1 MEIKLKSKSFIL
13 ILSALFF
20 SASAAFSQKTIK
32 GVVKDASNNETLI
45 GANILIPGTSSGTI
59 TDLDGAFT
67 LDVASTD
74 KSLEISYT
82 GYATYVLNLTNESEY
97 TILLSPGQII
107 EEVLVIGYGTI
118 KKSDKTGAVTSVN
131 SNELNTG
138 RLSDPIEGLQGKAA
152 GVTISKQGG
161 DPNSGFSVNIRSAS
175 SFTSGTGPLFVVDGV
190 PGVDPTTI
198 APSDIESYNVLKDA
212 SSTAIYGSRGANGV
226 VIITTKSA
234 SKKEGDN
241 LVIDYSSQVSID
253 NVARRYD
260 LLTGDQIRDFAKKTG
275 RTFIDNGANVDWQN
289 EIYRTGLTQDHN
301 LSFMNGTKNSSFRAS
316 LSHMNIEGVIK
327 GSSKTR
333 NIARLNYTQKAFGDI
348 VTINTRL
355 AGTIEKNDYINY
367 GGGSSPT
374 NVIYQALRR
383 SPTDKT
389 HNDNGTFYETD
400 RSFQYFNPLAIIN
413 DIQNVRDAKR
423 LLGNMSVDVNFHKNV
438 KGWVNLAYTRDDDES
453 LYFEPKSTASNQ
465 TSGFGRRS
473 YNNKNNRLLEST
485 LTYVNTFKEKHN
497 FSLMGGY
504 SWQIDQ
510 FNGFRVSARNAT
522 SDFIGANNLGTFL
535 DLETDRPFGYKRE
548 DLLISFFSRAMYD
561 YQGKYL
567 ASLSLRRDGS
577 SKFGANNDWGW
588 FPSASIGWN
597 ISEEPFMK
605 NQKVLDMLKLRIS
618 YGLAGNQNIPSDAEK
633 ILFGPGGVA
642 INPETGAE
650 VINYVI
656 SGGTNPNP
664 NLKWETNAETNLG
677 IDFGLWN
684 SKLSGSIEVY
694 QRRTYDLV
702 YGFQV
707 PVPPNKQRTTI
718 GNAGEIKNQ
727 GIELTAQYFAIN
739 KQNLKWKSL
748 ITFSTNK
755 QETVSLGNE
764 EFPLGE
770 IPTLFVSG
778 RGLVGGINNAQVI
791 RPGLAVGTFVMPEFA
806 GLSDDGKFL
815 FLTAAGGVTRDVSK
829 AERRVV
835 GNAQPD
841 FQLGW
846 SNFFNLGN
854 NVDIS
859 FSLRGI
865 FGYDVLNVTRMV
877 FSNPADLPTLN
888 VLQDALTE
896 FDKGLTSNP
905 TLSSYYLED
914 ASFVRLDNLSVGY
927 NIPVKNKFIKNVRFY
942 ATGTNLLL
950 FTGYKG
956 IDPEISFGGS
966 EFGRDQYDVYPR
978 TRTITFGL
986 NAKL

>member
-13 ILSALFF
+13 ILAALFF

>member
-1 MEIKLKSKSFIL
+1 MKQLFLLKIL
-13 ILSALFF
+13 VFLFSGF
-20 SASAAFSQKTIK
+20 VLQGQRTIQ
-32 GVVKDASNNETLI
+32 GVVRDASNSETLI
-45 GANILIPGTSSGTI
+45 GANILIPGTTNGTI
-59 TDLDGAFT
+59 TDVDGAFSLEVDNSVKT
-67 LDVASTD
+67 
-74 KSLEISYT
+74 LEISYT
-82 GYATYVLNLTNESEY
+82 GYTTYLLNLTTANSY
-97 TILLSPGQII
+97 NDIVLNPGQVI

-131 SNELNTG
+131 ANELNTG

-175 SFTSGTGPLFVVDGV
+175 SFSSGTGPLFVVDGV

-198 APSDIESYNVLKDA
+198 APTDIESYNVLKDA

-226 VIITTKSA
+226 IIITTKSGA
-234 SKKEGDN
+234 KKEGDN
-241 LVIDYSSQVSID
+241 LVIDYSSQISID

-275 RTFIDNGANVDWQN
+275 RTFIDNGANVDWQD

-301 LSFMNGTKNSSFRAS
+301 LSFMNSTKTSNFRAS

-333 NIARLNYTQKAFGDI
+333 NIARLNYSQKAFDDI

-355 AGTIEKNDYINY
+355 AGTIEKNEYINY

-389 HNDNGTFYETD
+389 HNDDGTFYETD

-413 DIQNVRDAKR
+413 DIQNNRDAKR
-423 LLGNMSVDVNFHKNV
+423 LLANMSLDVNFHKNL

-465 TSGFGRRS
+465 TSGYGRRS
-473 YNNKNNRLLEST
+473 YNNRSNKLLEST
-485 LTYVNTFKEKHN
+485 LTYLNTFNEKHN

-504 SWQIDQ
+504 SWQTDQ
-510 FNGFRVSARNAT
+510 FDGFRVAGRNAT
-522 SDFIGANNLGTFL
+522 SDYIGANNLGSFL
-535 DLETDRPFGYKRE
+535 DVDTERPFGYKRE
-548 DLLISFFSRAMYD
+548 DLLIAFFSRALYD
-561 YQGKYL
+561 YKGKYL
-567 ASLSLRRDGS
+567 ASLSVRREGS
-577 SKFGANNDWGW
+577 SKFGTNNDWGW
-588 FPSASIGWN
+588 FPSASFGWN
-597 ISEEPFMK
+597 IMEESFMGD
-605 NQKVLDMLKLRIS
+605 NSTLDILKLRAS
-618 YGLAGNQNIPSDAEK
+618 YGLAGNQNIPTDAEK

-642 INPETGAE
+642 INPETGTE
-650 VINYVI
+650 VINYVV

-664 NLKWETNAETNLG
+664 NLKWETNAETNIG
-677 IDFGLWN
+677 VDFGLWK
-684 SKLSGSIEVY
+684 SKLSGSIELY

-718 GNAGEIKNQ
+718 GNAGEIKNS
-727 GIELTAQYFAIN
+727 GIELTAQYFAMNKENFKWKTLVTFSAN
-739 KQNLKWKSL
+739 KQKT
-748 ITFSTNK
+748 I
-755 QETVSLGNE
+755 SLGND

-791 RPGLAVGTFVMPEFA
+791 RPGLAVGTFVMPEYA

-815 FLTAAGGVTRDVSK
+815 FYTAAGGVTRDVSK

-835 GNAQPD
+835 GSAQPD

-846 SNFFNLGN
+846 SNFFNLGRN
-854 NVDIS
+854 IDLS
-859 FSLRGI
+859 MSWRGI

-888 VLQDALTE
+888 VLQSALTE
-896 FDKGLTSNP
+896 YDKGLTSNP

-914 ASFVRLDNLSVGY
+914 ASFLRLDNLSVGY
-927 NIPVKNKFIKNVRFY
+927 NMPIKNKFLKNIRFH

-950 FTGYKG
+950 ITGYSG
-956 IDPEISFGGS
+956 IDPEISFGGT

-986 NAKL
+986 SAKL

>member
-13 ILSALFF
+13 ILAALFF

-234 SKKEGDN
+234 SKKDGDN

-260 LLTGDQIRDFAKKTG
+260 LLTGDQIRDFAQKTG
-275 RTFIDNGANVDWQN
+275 RTFIDNKANVDWQN

-301 LSFMNGTKNSSFRAS
+301 LSFMNGTKNASFRAS

-473 YNNKNNRLLEST
+473 YNNKNN
-485 LTYVNTFKEKHN
+485 
-497 FSLMGGY
+497 
-504 SWQIDQ
+504 
-510 FNGFRVSARNAT
+510 
-522 SDFIGANNLGTFL
+522 
-535 DLETDRPFGYKRE
+535 
-548 DLLISFFSRAMYD
+548 
-561 YQGKYL
+561 
-567 ASLSLRRDGS
+567 
-577 SKFGANNDWGW
+577 
-588 FPSASIGWN
+588 
-597 ISEEPFMK
+597 
-605 NQKVLDMLKLRIS
+605 
-618 YGLAGNQNIPSDAEK
+618 
-633 ILFGPGGVA
+633 
-642 INPETGAE
+642 
-650 VINYVI
+650 
-656 SGGTNPNP
+656 
-664 NLKWETNAETNLG
+664 
-677 IDFGLWN
+677 
-684 SKLSGSIEVY
+684 
-694 QRRTYDLV
+694 
-702 YGFQV
+702 
-707 PVPPNKQRTTI
+707 
-718 GNAGEIKNQ
+718 
-727 GIELTAQYFAIN
+727 
-739 KQNLKWKSL
+739 
-748 ITFSTNK
+748 
-755 QETVSLGNE
+755 
-764 EFPLGE
+764 
-770 IPTLFVSG
+770 
-778 RGLVGGINNAQVI
+778 
-791 RPGLAVGTFVMPEFA
+791 
-806 GLSDDGKFL
+806 
-815 FLTAAGGVTRDVSK
+815 
-829 AERRVV
+829 
-835 GNAQPD
+835 
-841 FQLGW
+841 
-846 SNFFNLGN
+846 
-854 NVDIS
+854 
-859 FSLRGI
+859 
-865 FGYDVLNVTRMV
+865 
-877 FSNPADLPTLN
+877 
-888 VLQDALTE
+888 
-896 FDKGLTSNP
+896 
-905 TLSSYYLED
+905 
-914 ASFVRLDNLSVGY
+914 
-927 NIPVKNKFIKNVRFY
+927 
-942 ATGTNLLL
+942 
-950 FTGYKG
+950 
-956 IDPEISFGGS
+956 
-966 EFGRDQYDVYPR
+966 
-978 TRTITFGL
+978 
-986 NAKL
+986 

>member
-13 ILSALFF
+13 ILAALFF

-316 LSHMNIEGVIK
+316 ISHMNIEGVIK

>member
-13 ILSALFF
+13 ILAALFF

-45 GANILIPGTSSGTI
+45 GANILILGTSSGTI

-82 GYATYVLNLTNESEY
+82 GYTTYVLNLTNESEY

-234 SKKEGDN
+234 SKKDGDN

-260 LLTGDQIRDFAKKTG
+260 LLTGDQIRDFAQKTG
-275 RTFIDNGANVDWQN
+275 RTFIDNKANVDWQN

-327 GSSKTR
+327 GSAKTR

-465 TSGFGRRS
+465 TSGLGRRS
-473 YNNKNNRLLEST
+473 YNNRSNKLLEST
-485 LTYVNTFKEKHN
+485 LTYLNTFNEKHN

-504 SWQIDQ
+504 SWQTDQ
-510 FNGFRVSARNAT
+510 FNGFRISARNAT
-522 SDFIGANNLGTFL
+522 SDYIGANNLGTFL

-588 FPSASIGWN
+588 FPSASFGWN
-597 ISEEPFMK
+597 IIEEPFMK
-605 NQKVLDMLKLRIS
+605 NQKVLDLLKLRVS

-650 VINYVI
+650 VINYVV

-664 NLKWETNAETNLG
+664 NLKWETNAETNFG

-684 SKLSGSIEVY
+684 SKLSGSIELY

-707 PVPPNKQRTTI
+707 PVPPNKERTTI

-748 ITFSTNK
+748 VTFSTNK

-815 FLTAAGGVTRDVSK
+815 FLTATGGVTRDVSK

-835 GNAQPD
+835 GSAQPD

-846 SNFFNLGN
+846 SNFFNIGK